1 MLTDTELL
9 EWLKALAGTGGFR
22 IRPHTTRHM
31 FKEGI
36 LERDIVE
43 AVIGK
48 CRMLER
54 YDEVSRCLV
63 LGYFQLSAN
72 VRAPLHLVFEYSR
85 ADAVDIVTAYIP
97 QKPWWETPWQR
108 GKTK

>member
-1 MLTDTELL
+1 MLTDAELL
-9 EWLKALAGTGGFR
+9 EWLRAEVGIGNYR
-22 IRPHTTRHM
+22 VRPHTTRHM

-36 LERDIVE
+36 LESDIVE
-43 AVIGK
+43 AVIGR

-54 YDEVSRCLV
+54 YDDESLCLV
-63 LGYFQLSAN
+63 LGYFQISAN

-97 QKPWWETPWQR
+97 QKPWWITPWQR